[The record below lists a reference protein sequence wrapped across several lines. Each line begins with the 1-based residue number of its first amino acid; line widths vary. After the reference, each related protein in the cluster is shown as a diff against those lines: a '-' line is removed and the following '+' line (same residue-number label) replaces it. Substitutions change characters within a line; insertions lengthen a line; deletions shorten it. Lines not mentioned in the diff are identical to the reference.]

1 MFDFLNQNKE
11 EGNEDVSFIEMI
23 VEILKS
29 VFEFFKD
36 LFSGFGGEGE

>member
-23 VEILKS
+23 VEIFKAI
-29 VFEFFKD
+29 FEFFQD
-36 LFSGFGGEGE
+36 LFS

>member
-36 LFSGFGGEGE
+36 FVVSKIES